1 MLLTLV
7 LAMMLFITLETR
19 FNASLAAYPNIFQD
33 RWAVI
38 EDIKG
43 DSLKVETSR
52 DEVWAVLVQLY
63 HNGSERWIGGIVE
76 KYNNEWG
83 FRFDPNTILIA
94 EVTIEAWQTTI
105 RGISQNLDYWLGD
118 IAVVDA
124 KVVAVN
130 PLRVPQD
137 HVTIQEAIN
146 HVVHRGTVLVAAGI
160 YYEHVIVNKTVSI
173 IGEDSDTTIIHG
185 VESYSVVLV
194 NAGNVTI
201 KGFTVQYGWVGIV
214 IQSSNNSISGNT
226 ITNNTCGIELISSSN
241 NRIYH
246 NNFINNR
253 NQAFVSPDSFNN
265 VWDNSYP
272 SGGNYWMDYTGLDAN
287 GDGIGDSP
295 YVIDANNQDNY
306 PLMTPY
312 PYISGDI
319 NYDGIININDLILI
333 NQAYGST
340 STSGSNRNQ
349 NPDINNDKIIDIRDL
364 HILSKNY
371 DKTTKT

>member
-1 MLLTLV
+1 
-7 LAMMLFITLETR
+7 MMLFITLETR
-19 FNASLAAYPNIFQD
+19 FNAFLAANPNIFQD

-38 EDIKG
+38 EDSKG
-43 DSLKVETSR
+43 DRLKVETSR

-63 HNGSERWIGGIVE
+63 HNGSERWVGGIVE
-76 KYNNEWG
+76 RYNNEWG
-83 FRFDPNTILIA
+83 FRFDPDTILIA
-94 EVTIEAWQTTI
+94 EITIEAWQTAI
-105 RGISQNLDYWLGD
+105 RGISERLDYWLGNM
-118 IAVVDA
+118 AVVAA
-124 KVVAVN
+124 KVVAIN
-130 PLRVPQD
+130 PLRVPRD
-137 HVTIQEAIN
+137 HVTIQKAIN
-146 HVVHRGTVLVAAGI
+146 HAVHRGTILVAAGI

-201 KGFTVQYGWVGIV
+201 KGFTVQFGWCGIM
-214 IQSSNNSISGNT
+214 IQSSNNSISRNT
-226 ITNNTCGIELISSSN
+226 ITNNTCGIELFSSSS

-246 NNFINNR
+246 NNFINNSVS
-253 NQAFVSPDSFNN
+253 AIVSPDSLNN
-265 VWDNSYP
+265 IWDDGYP
-272 SGGNYWMDYTGLDAN
+272 SGGNYWIDYTGLDAN

-319 NYDGIININDLILI
+319 NRDGIININDLILL

-340 STSGSNRNQ
+340 STSLNWNQ
-349 NPDINNDKIIDIRDL
+349 NADINNDKIINVQDL
-364 HILSKNY
+364 HILGKNY
-371 DKTTKT
+371 GKTTKA